1 MRLKNLVNI
10 DLLRHL
16 AVYITRNFIEY
27 KLVNFIVK
35 AYVPLNMKLLLI
47 LFLRLCPILNT
58 IKAIPLA

>member
-16 AVYITRNFIEY
+16 AVRITRNFVEY
-27 KLVNFIVK
+27 ELVNLVVE
-35 AYVPLNMKLLLI
+35 AYVPLSMKPLLI
-47 LFLRLCPILNT
+47 LFLRLCPILNI